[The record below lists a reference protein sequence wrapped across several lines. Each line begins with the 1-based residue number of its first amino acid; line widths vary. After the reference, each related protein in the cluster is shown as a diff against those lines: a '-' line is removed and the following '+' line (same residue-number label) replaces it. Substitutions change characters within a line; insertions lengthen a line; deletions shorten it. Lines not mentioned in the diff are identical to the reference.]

1 MSSGK
6 LNKGAL
12 TGRRIRV
19 GLLGLASLVVLAY
32 AIFQVGRLYDVFA
45 SRYELVTL
53 VEGSAG
59 LIEGAPVT
67 LAGQRIGQV
76 EDIQFIP
83 VEDRAGGQNNI
94 VIRLSVNEN
103 VQPQIREDSR
113 ASLRTQGLLGDRFV
127 DVTPG
132 SARFP
137 PLQAGD
143 TIPSMTALDFEEV
156 LQTAS
161 ATMAQVQDLVGEV
174 QIMTAALTRGDGTLG
189 SLLTDDRL
197 YERMTGATTELA
209 VLLARINR
217 SDGTLARM
225 IEDPSLYNRMN
236 AALLRLDSLGGVILA
251 GHGTLGRLIQ
261 DDALYQGMVDVVGR
275 ADSAALGVQGFVEGL
290 GRGDG
295 TLGRLL
301 EDPALYDAFLK
312 TVVDLQNLIAAIR
325 ADPRAF
331 RPEVNVE
338 VF

>member
-1 MSSGK
+1 MPGGK
-6 LNKGAL
+6 LNKGGT

-19 GLLGLASLVVLAY
+19 GMLGVVALLVLAY
-32 AIFQVGRLYDVFA
+32 AIYQVGRLFDVFA

-76 EDIQFIP
+76 EEIRFIA
-83 VEDRAGGQNNI
+83 VEERSGDNNI
-94 VIRLSVNEN
+94 MVRISINEE

-127 DVTPG
+127 DITPG
-132 SARFP
+132 SAGFN
-137 PLQAGD
+137 PLQPGD
-143 TIPSMTALDFEEV
+143 TIPSETALDFEEV
-156 LQTAS
+156 LRTAS
-161 ATMAQVQDLVGEV
+161 ATMDEVQELVGDLKV
-174 QIMTAALTRGDGTLG
+174 MTSALTRGDGTLG

-197 YERMTGATTELA
+197 YDRMTGATTELA
-209 VLLARINR
+209 VLLGRINR

-225 IEDPSLYNRMN
+225 IQDPSLYNRMN
-236 AALLRLDSLGGVILA
+236 AALVRLDSLGAVILA
-251 GHGTLGRLIQ
+251 GEGTLGRLIH
-261 DDALYQGMVDVVGR
+261 DDALYEGMVGVVGR
-275 ADSAALGVQGFVEGL
+275 ADSAVLGVQSFVEGL

-331 RPEVNVE
+331 RPEVKVE